1 MLSIALMTIAT
12 FALSGLVV
20 VIAAR
25 RAPVGYQD
33 PDGFSFG
40 ALPSVKRSMAVKR
53 ESSAIA
59 ESTARAVS
67 LSRQQAREM
76 TLVM

>member
-20 VIAAR
+20 VLAAK

-33 PDGFSFG
+33 ADGFSFG
-40 ALPSVKRSMAVKR
+40 KERAATRHMGVKRQHSGRA
-53 ESSAIA
+53 ESSAHVG
-59 ESTARAVS
+59 SLARH
-67 LSRQQAREM
+67 QPHEM